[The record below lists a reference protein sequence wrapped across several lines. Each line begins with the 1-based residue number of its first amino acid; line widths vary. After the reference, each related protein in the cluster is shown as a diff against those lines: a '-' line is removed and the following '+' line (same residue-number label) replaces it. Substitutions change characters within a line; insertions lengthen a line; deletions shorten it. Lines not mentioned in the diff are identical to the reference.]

1 MLGTLFCWQRLRA
14 RDVFAGE
21 LVQQQMN
28 QCSDPVWFLAHVWI
42 LFYLI
47 VLYHAMICYADLYST
62 LFAFVS
68 CLVECDIESFLF
80 DERDKQPNFWKTE
93 STPWHTLAA
102 GDREEVRKSFLA
114 DESQS
119 CLFSLQRSQHL
130 VVVDFSGG
138 FPRVGIYTLN
148 WVVFQCLNPPTCD
161 LVDGGLPTRG
171 LTLRRWKNTRPFGPR
186 CEPRA
191 TWWQFLVKVVQ
202 PNGGGARL
210 GKKYRSCW
218 KKKRQIALDMWG
230 AVNLFEDQFSTD
242 RAKMVQNVRA
252 KVPKKT

>member
-1 MLGTLFCWQRLRA
+1 MKETNGQIFERQKVH
-14 RDVFAGE
+14 RD
-21 LVQQQMN
+21 
-28 QCSDPVWFLAHVWI
+28 I
-42 LFYLI
+42 
-47 VLYHAMICYADLYST
+47 
-62 LFAFVS
+62 
-68 CLVECDIESFLF
+68 
-80 DERDKQPNFWKTE
+80 
-93 STPWHTLAA
+93 PWTQVI
-102 GDREEVRKSFLA
+102 VRKSGKVSWLMNLNLLCFHYRDHSTSWLLIFQGGSP
-114 DESQS
+114 ELEFILWIEWCFNVSI
-119 CLFSLQRSQHL
+119 LQL
-130 VVVDFSGG
+130 VATWLMV
-138 FPRVGIYTLN
+138 
-148 WVVFQCLNPPTCD
+148 
-161 LVDGGLPTRG
+161 GLPTRG

-210 GKKYRSCW
+210 GEKYRSCW